1 MLKALLIASIALSFG
16 LSTAGALKND
26 LTDLS
31 QDRHPAILDLG
42 E

>member
-1 MLKALLIASIALSFG
+1 MLKALLIASIDLSFG
-16 LSTAGALKND
+16 LSAAGALKNG

-31 QDRHPAILDLG
+31 QYRHAAILQLG

>member
-16 LSTAGALKND
+16 VSAAGALKNA
-26 LTDLS
+26 LSDLS
-31 QDRHPAILDLG
+31 QDRHAAILQLG